1 MVSIL
6 LALVIIILD
15 SVSLMTDAE
24 SQAPNTTSIT
34 IEDRIG
40 MIMGNRI
47 TKMMDD
53 TINMIKNVNSTV
65 IVNQSENGITPVTNL
80 TDVNKTDIRST
91 NELEKSAGNNI
102 ALTLDDSSTD
112 IPNAS
117 MLEGLEK
124 SRTENATINEQDT
137 TVFEGQN
144 NSSTVNTTK
153 NTSNIVDQKIINDN
167 TGTNTTLYADNK
179 TLATTTDKPT
189 SNNNNNTGTNTTLYA
204 DNKTLATTTDKPTSN
219 NNIGNFFTQI
229 GESVKKFFGGN

>member
-1 MVSIL
+1 MKEKPHMINNKLMASIL
-6 LALVIIILD
+6 LALVIITFD
-15 SVSLMTDAE
+15 PVSLITYAE

-53 TINMIKNVNSTV
+53 TINMIKNVNSTA

-80 TDVNKTDIRST
+80 TDVDVNKTEIRST
-91 NELEKSAGNNI
+91 NELEKLAGNNI
-102 ALTLDDSSTD
+102 ALTLDDISTD
-112 IPNAS
+112 ISNAS
-117 MLEGLEK
+117 MLEELEK
-124 SRTENATINEQDT
+124 SRTENATMDKQDT
-137 TVFEGQN
+137 AAVFEGQN
-144 NSSTVNTTK
+144 ISSTVNTTE
-153 NTSNIVDQKIINDN
+153 NTSPIDQKIINDN

-179 TLATTTDKPT
+179 TSLTTTTDKPT
-189 SNNNNNTGTNTTLYA
+189 S
-204 DNKTLATTTDKPTSN
+204 S

>member
-15 SVSLMTDAE
+15 PVSLMTNAE

-91 NELEKSAGNNI
+91 NELEKLAGNNI
-102 ALTLDDSSTD
+102 ALTLDDISTD

-117 MLEGLEK
+117 MLEELEK
-124 SRTENATINEQDT
+124 SRTENATMDKQDT
-137 TVFEGQN
+137 AAVFEEQN
-144 NSSTVNTTK
+144 ISSTVNTTE
-153 NTSNIVDQKIINDN
+153 NTSSHIVDQKIINDDNN
-167 TGTNTTLYADNK
+167 TATNTTLYADNK
-179 TLATTTDKPT
+179 TSLTTTTDKPT
-189 SNNNNNTGTNTTLYA
+189 S
-204 DNKTLATTTDKPTSN
+204 S

>member
-15 SVSLMTDAE
+15 PVSLMTNAE
-24 SQAPNTTSIT
+24 SQAPPNTTSTT

-80 TDVNKTDIRST
+80 TDVNK
-91 NELEKSAGNNI
+91 
-102 ALTLDDSSTD
+102 
-112 IPNAS
+112 
-117 MLEGLEK
+117 
-124 SRTENATINEQDT
+124 
-137 TVFEGQN
+137 
-144 NSSTVNTTK
+144 
-153 NTSNIVDQKIINDN
+153 
-167 TGTNTTLYADNK
+167 
-179 TLATTTDKPT
+179 
-189 SNNNNNTGTNTTLYA
+189 
-204 DNKTLATTTDKPTSN
+204 SN
-219 NNIGNFFTQI
+219 NNIVGNFFTQI

>member
-1 MVSIL
+1 MKEKPHMINNKLMASIL
-6 LALVIIILD
+6 LALVIITFD
-15 SVSLMTDAE
+15 PVSLITYAE

-53 TINMIKNVNSTV
+53 TINMIKNVNSTA

-80 TDVNKTDIRST
+80 TDVDVNKTEIRST
-91 NELEKSAGNNI
+91 NELEKLAGNNI
-102 ALTLDDSSTD
+102 ALDDISTD
-112 IPNAS
+112 ISNAS
-117 MLEGLEK
+117 MLEELEK
-124 SRTENATINEQDT
+124 SRTENSTMDKQDT
-137 TVFEGQN
+137 AAVFEGQN
-144 NSSTVNTTK
+144 ISSTVNTTE
-153 NTSNIVDQKIINDN
+153 NTSHIDQKIINDN

-189 SNNNNNTGTNTTLYA
+189 S
-204 DNKTLATTTDKPTSN
+204 S

>member
-1 MVSIL
+1 
-6 LALVIIILD
+6 
-15 SVSLMTDAE
+15 MTDAE

-91 NELEKSAGNNI
+91 NELEKLAGNNI

-117 MLEGLEK
+117 MLEELEK
-124 SRTENATINEQDT
+124 SQTENATINEQDT

-189 SNNNNNTGTNTTLYA
+189 SNNN
-204 DNKTLATTTDKPTSN
+204 
-219 NNIGNFFTQI
+219 IGNFFTQI

>member
-1 MVSIL
+1 MINNNLMVSIL

-15 SVSLMTDAE
+15 PVSLMTNAE
-24 SQAPNTTSIT
+24 SQAPNNTTSIT

-91 NELEKSAGNNI
+91 NELEKLAGNNI
-102 ALTLDDSSTD
+102 ALTLDDVTTD
-112 IPNAS
+112 IPNTS
-117 MLEGLEK
+117 MLEELEK
-124 SRTENATINEQDT
+124 SRTENATMDKQDT
-137 TVFEGQN
+137 AAVFEEQN
-144 NSSTVNTTK
+144 ISSTVNTTE
-153 NTSNIVDQKIINDN
+153 NTSSNIVDQKIIND
-167 TGTNTTLYADNK
+167 
-179 TLATTTDKPT
+179 
-189 SNNNNNTGTNTTLYA
+189 NNNTGTNTTLYA
-204 DNKTLATTTDKPTSN
+204 DNKTSLTTTTTDKPTSS

>member
-1 MVSIL
+1 MINNNLMVSIL

-15 SVSLMTDAE
+15 PVSLMTNAE
-24 SQAPNTTSIT
+24 SQLPPNTTSTT

-91 NELEKSAGNNI
+91 NELEKLAANNI
-102 ALTLDDSSTD
+102 ALTLDDIGTD

-117 MLEGLEK
+117 MLEKLEK
-124 SRTENATINEQDT
+124 SRTENATMDKQDT
-137 TVFEGQN
+137 AAVFEEQN
-144 NSSTVNTTK
+144 TSSTVNTTE
-153 NTSNIVDQKIINDN
+153 NTSHIVDQKIIN
-167 TGTNTTLYADNK
+167 
-179 TLATTTDKPT
+179 
-189 SNNNNNTGTNTTLYA
+189 NNNNNTGTNTTLYA
-204 DNKTLATTTDKPTSN
+204 DNKTLTTTTTDKPTSS

>member
-1 MVSIL
+1 MINNNLMVSIL

-15 SVSLMTDAE
+15 PVSLMTNAE
-24 SQAPNTTSIT
+24 SQLPPNTTSTT

-91 NELEKSAGNNI
+91 NELEKLAANNI
-102 ALTLDDSSTD
+102 ALTLDDISTD

-117 MLEGLEK
+117 MLEKLEK
-124 SRTENATINEQDT
+124 SRTENATMDKQDT
-137 TVFEGQN
+137 AAVFEEQN
-144 NSSTVNTTK
+144 TSSTVNTTE
-153 NTSNIVDQKIINDN
+153 NTSHIVDQKIINNNNNN
-167 TGTNTTLYADNK
+167 TGTNITLYADNK
-179 TLATTTDKPT
+179 TLTTTTTDKPT
-189 SNNNNNTGTNTTLYA
+189 S
-204 DNKTLATTTDKPTSN
+204 S

>member
-1 MVSIL
+1 MINNNNLMVSIL

-15 SVSLMTDAE
+15 PVSLMTNAE

-91 NELEKSAGNNI
+91 NELEKLAGNNI
-102 ALTLDDSSTD
+102 ALTLDDVTTD
-112 IPNAS
+112 IPNTS
-117 MLEGLEK
+117 MLEELEK
-124 SRTENATINEQDT
+124 SRTENATMDKQDT
-137 TVFEGQN
+137 AAVFVEQN
-144 NSSTVNTTK
+144 ISSTVNTTE
-153 NTSNIVDQKIINDN
+153 NTSSNIVDQEIIND
-167 TGTNTTLYADNK
+167 
-179 TLATTTDKPT
+179 
-189 SNNNNNTGTNTTLYA
+189 NNNTGTNTTLYV
-204 DNKTLATTTDKPTSN
+204 DNKTSLTTTTTDKPTSS

>member
-1 MVSIL
+1 MINNNLMVSIL

-15 SVSLMTDAE
+15 PVSLMTNAE
-24 SQAPNTTSIT
+24 SQLPPNTTSIT

-91 NELEKSAGNNI
+91 NELEKLAANNI
-102 ALTLDDSSTD
+102 ALTLDDIGTD

-117 MLEGLEK
+117 MLEKLEK
-124 SRTENATINEQDT
+124 SRTENATMDKQDT
-137 TVFEGQN
+137 AAVFEEQN
-144 NSSTVNTTK
+144 TSSTVNTTE
-153 NTSNIVDQKIINDN
+153 NTSHIVDQKIINNNNNN
-167 TGTNTTLYADNK
+167 TGTNITLYADNK
-179 TLATTTDKPT
+179 TLTTTTTTTDKPT
-189 SNNNNNTGTNTTLYA
+189 S
-204 DNKTLATTTDKPTSN
+204 SN
-219 NNIGNFFTQI
+219 NIVGNFFTQI